1 MNNYISLDFTKLKV
15 GEYARKSSES
25 EDKQMLSIVSQM
37 EEAQRIAEYYKL
49 PKFVRSFQEA
59 KSAKKE
65 FARPEFTELIRMI
78 KAGYIDTILCWKLD
92 RLARNMT
99 EGGMLIDL
107 LSSGILK
114 AIITHDKV
122 YYPSDNVLLM
132 SVEFGQG
139 KQFVKDLSINVKR
152 GQTKKATMGIPHG
165 VATLGF
171 LNDKTEEKGNR
182 KWLVDQQR
190 LDAIKVLFD
199 MFLTGTYSAGKLH
212 KYAVEV
218 LKLTTVKRKRC
229 GGELIVL
236 SRIYEILKDPI
247 YAGFFF
253 YGNERYELEPTLPRL
268 ITEAQHEKVK
278 IFLAKKNIPKA
289 QHHTTTYS
297 GFISSDTG
305 DFIGQDV
312 KGQVICDCK
321 KKFAYQ
327 NKTHCPQ
334 CGIKIEQMINPK
346 YLLYKHYYN
355 VRKKKSGLSYVNLNE
370 TVIDN
375 EMIDLFVENLSF
387 SGDVVEWSKKYIHE
401 IKEREVSQKIII
413 NQRKEERKIELQ
425 EKKARMRALL
435 RDDKVTQSEY
445 EEDIKLLDKEYK
457 DVNKTEVGIDWYSRL
472 MEIVDISSR
481 IADVLRSDNVE
492 AKRKIISAL
501 GSNLIW
507 NDKILM
513 INNAPEINCI
523 IECVKSLKREY
534 PKFEPEKYVV
544 AKGLNEKTESFEP
557 AFSKMLPVYDEFR
570 TLNWQKIESD
580 LRFSGLFGLFE
591 IKELQNFNK
600 VN

>member
-1 MNNYISLDFTKLKV
+1 MNNYNQLDFTKLKPCQ
-15 GEYARKSSES
+15 YARKSSES
-25 EDKQMLSIVSQM
+25 EDKQMLSISSQLD
-37 EEAQRIAEYYKL
+37 EAKRIVDYYKL
-49 PKFVRSFQEA
+49 PNFIEIFQES

-65 FARPEFTELIRMI
+65 FLRPEFMRMI
-78 KAGYIDTILCWKLD
+78 SMVKSGSIDTLVCWKLD

-107 LSSGILK
+107 LSSGVIK

-182 KWLVDQQR
+182 RWFVDKPR
-190 LDAIKVLFD
+190 LDAIKILLE

-212 KYAVEV
+212 KYATEV

-253 YGNERYELEPTLPRL
+253 QNGDRYELDPSLPRL
-268 ITEAQHEKVK
+268 ISEADHNK
-278 IFLAKKNIPKA
+278 IKMLLSKRNIPKV
-289 QHHTTTYS
+289 QHHNTTYA
-297 GFISSDTG
+297 GFVSSPEG

-312 KGQVICDCK
+312 KCQLICDCK
-321 KKFAYQ
+321 YKFAYRS
-327 NKTHCPQ
+327 KTNCPS
-334 CGIKIEQMINPK
+334 CGIEIEQMQNPK
-346 YLLYKHYYN
+346 YLPYTHYYN
-355 VRKKKSGLSYVNLNE
+355 VKRKKAKLPCKSVNE
-370 TVIDN
+370 THIDIKMVN
-375 EMIDLFVENLSF
+375 LFVENLSF
-387 SGDVVEWSKKYIHE
+387 SSDVVEWSKKYIHE
-401 IKEREVSQKIII
+401 MKEQEVSQKIVI

-425 EKKARMRALL
+425 EKKAKTRALL
-435 RDDKVTQSEY
+435 RDNKITQDEY
-445 EEDIKLLDKEYK
+445 NEDISLLDGEYS
-457 DVNKTEVGIDWYSRL
+457 DTNETSTGIDWYSRL

-481 IADVLRSDNVE
+481 IAIVLKSDDVD
-492 AKRKIISAL
+492 AKRKIMAKL

-507 NDKILM
+507 NEEKLII
-513 INNAPEINCI
+513 INKDEINSVI
-523 IECVKSLKREY
+523 NSVQRIKSEY
-534 PKFEPEKYVV
+534 PMFEPKNYVV
-544 AKGLNEKTESFEP
+544 DKGLNEKTESFDP
-557 AFSKMLPVYDEFR
+557 AFSMMLRE
-570 TLNWQKIESD
+570 
-580 LRFSGLFGLFE
+580 
-591 IKELQNFNK
+591 
-600 VN
+600 